1 MPPVGEVSFELE
13 RFEWTAD
20 DQLEVVGRWNGVRG
34 RRIGRPALTVDA
46 GGRRQRVTG
55 TQISGPDE
63 PWRASFDW
71 DGDRGEIAGA
81 ELEIGRSLVVEL
93 PPPRRRRRRG
103 AASAESELRAQ
114 VDELRA
120 MVASLQAGRPSDPGE
135 VEALRADAD
144 RLPEVEAERDR
155 LAAELEA
162 AAEPDRLAE
171 VEAERDRLAA
181 ELEAAGERDRLAA
194 ELETAAPSPEA
205 EQELAGLRLAHGSL
219 RAAHEQLE
227 DELEAM
233 RTVRDE
239 RDELAGQLQQQ
250 QASSG
255 DEERER
261 AALGDLIREVQER
274 GSAAE
279 AERDRLTTELS
290 AARAEITELER
301 RVAEQDES
309 LAAARDDAERR
320 VETERATTTEIHARL
335 ATAREAAQRSII
347 AEAEETEQLRAELAR
362 TRDDSERLLAA
373 ERAEVARLREEMLSS
388 EVDETAEETSRRMI
402 ERITRDL
409 ERERAAS
416 RNLRRELD
424 ELRSDSA
431 EHRRAVSSSTA
442 NGTLSRDDPPAAA
455 TAAGRAGGRAVR
467 TPEGTQR
474 RVAAARVA
482 SSQRV
487 PKVPPSP
494 YAIWAVRIGAALLAA
509 AMLITL
515 VVLVSLVT

>member
-1 MPPVGEVSFELE
+1 M
-13 RFEWTAD
+13 
-20 DQLEVVGRWNGVRG
+20 
-34 RRIGRPALTVDA
+34 
-46 GGRRQRVTG
+46 
-55 TQISGPDE
+55 
-63 PWRASFDW
+63 
-71 DGDRGEIAGA
+71 
-81 ELEIGRSLVVEL
+81 
-93 PPPRRRRRRG
+93 
-103 AASAESELRAQ
+103 
-114 VDELRA
+114 
-120 MVASLQAGRPSDPGE
+120 
-135 VEALRADAD
+135 
-144 RLPEVEAERDR
+144 
-155 LAAELEA
+155 
-162 AAEPDRLAE
+162 
-171 VEAERDRLAA
+171 
-181 ELEAAGERDRLAA
+181 
-194 ELETAAPSPEA
+194 
-205 EQELAGLRLAHGSL
+205 
-219 RAAHEQLE
+219 
-227 DELEAM
+227 
-233 RTVRDE
+233 
-239 RDELAGQLQQQ
+239 
-250 QASSG
+250 
-255 DEERER
+255 
-261 AALGDLIREVQER
+261 QER

-279 AERDRLTTELS
+279 AERDRLATELS
-290 AARAEITELER
+290 AARATITELER
-301 RVAEQDES
+301 RVAGQDES

-335 ATAREAAQRSII
+335 ATAREAAQRSMI

-409 ERERAAS
+409 ERERATS

-442 NGTLSRDDPPAAA
+442 NGTLAMDDPPAAA
-455 TAAGRAGGRAVR
+455 TAAGRASGRAVR